1 MSFTMEEKDIA
12 VGLDIG
18 TTKIVAM
25 IGRQN
30 EYGKVEILGIGKSK
44 SLGVHRGVVNN
55 ITQTIQSIQQAV
67 QEAEADSGV
76 KIEDVVVGIAGQH
89 IRSLQHSDYI
99 TRNNSDEVI
108 SDKDIDILCNQVH
121 KLVMLPGEEIIHV
134 LPQEYKVDG
143 QAEITEPIG
152 MYGGRLEANFHVVV
166 GQISSIR
173 NIGRC
178 VKSSGLELA
187 GVTLEPLASANAVL
201 SQEEKE
207 AGVALIDIGGGTTDL
222 AIFKDGI
229 IRHTAVIPFGGN
241 VITEDIKEGCSIIEK
256 QAELL
261 KVKFGSAWP
270 GENKDNEIVSIPG
283 LRGREPKEITLKN
296 LSKVIHFRVVEII
309 EQVYLE
315 IKNYGH
321 EEQKKKLIAGIVI
334 TGGGAQ
340 LKHLKQL
347 VEYIT
352 GMDTR
357 IGYPNEHLAGNSD
370 EETTSPM
377 YATAVGLVLN
387 SIEKSKKREE
397 EKKEREALEA
407 EQPQAPLVEEE
418 KVSTEVEQERDL
430 VEDPHAPEQEEKKE
444 SNVGR
449 KNIFEKWFDNFKDFL
464 DNAE

>member
-1 MSFTMEEKDIA
+1 MHQNLNNMEQGNFS

-18 TTKIVAM
+18 TTKIVAI
-25 IGRQN
+25 IGKEN
-30 EYGKVEILGIGKSK
+30 EYGKIEVLGIGRSK

-55 ITQTIQSIQQAV
+55 ITQTIKSIQQAIE
-67 QEAEADSGV
+67 QAEANAGL
-76 KIEDVVVGIAGQH
+76 KIGSVVVGIAGQH

-99 TRNNSDEVI
+99 TRANSEEVI
-108 SDKDIDILCNQVH
+108 NEEDLDKLCNQVY

-143 QAEITEPIG
+143 QAEIKEPIG

-166 GQISSIR
+166 GQVSSIK

-178 VKSSGLELA
+178 IKSAGLDL
-187 GVTLEPLASANAVL
+187 GNITLEPLASSDAVL

-261 KVKFGSAWP
+261 KIKFGSAWP

-296 LSKVIHFRVVEII
+296 LSKIIHARVVEIV
-309 EQVYLE
+309 EQVYVE

-321 EEQKKKLIAGIVI
+321 DDQKKKLIAGIVL
-334 TGGGAQ
+334 TGGGSQ
-340 LKHLKQL
+340 LNHLKQL

-357 IGYPNEHLAGNSD
+357 IGYPNEHLAGDSD
-370 EETTSPM
+370 QEIASPL
-377 YATAVGLVLN
+377 YATAVGLLMN
-387 SIEKSKKREE
+387 AIENKGRQIGQEEGAMELEE
-397 EKKEREALEA
+397 ELVLETHQGQQVGERISGT
-407 EQPQAPLVEEE
+407 P
-418 KVSTEVEQERDL
+418 
-430 VEDPHAPEQEEKKE
+430 
-444 SNVGR
+444 R
-449 KNIFEKWFDNFKDFL
+449 KSVFEKWSEKLKDFL

>member
-1 MSFTMEEKDIA
+1 MHQNLNTMEDVNYS

-18 TTKIVAM
+18 TTKIVAI
-25 IGRQN
+25 IGKEN
-30 EYGKVEILGIGKSK
+30 EYGKIEVVSMGRSK

-67 QEAEADSGV
+67 EQAEANSGL
-76 KIEDVVVGIAGQH
+76 KIGTVTVGIAGQH
-89 IRSLQHSDYI
+89 IRSLQHRDYI
-99 TRNNSDEVI
+99 TRANSEEVI
-108 SDKDIDILCNQVH
+108 SEEDLEKLISQVY
-121 KLVMLPGEEIIHV
+121 KLVMLPGEEILHV

-143 QAEITEPIG
+143 QAEIKQPIG

-166 GQISSIR
+166 GQISSIK

-178 VKSSGLELA
+178 IKSAGLDLDNI
-187 GVTLEPLASANAVL
+187 TLEPLASANAVL

-241 VITEDIKEGCSIIEK
+241 VITDDIKEGCSIIEK

-261 KVKFGSAWP
+261 KIKFGSAWP

-283 LRGREPKEITLKN
+283 LRGRDPKEISLKN
-296 LSKVIHFRVVEII
+296 LSKIIHARVVEII

-321 EEQKKKLIAGIVI
+321 EEQKKKLIAGIVL
-334 TGGGAQ
+334 TGGGSQ

-357 IGYPNEHLAGNSD
+357 IGYPNEHLAGDSD
-370 EETTSPM
+370 PEIASPT
-377 YATAVGLVLN
+377 YATAVGLLMKAVEHKRKAGKQNSTSEADMREQELVLEGVD
-387 SIEKSKKREE
+387 EKPENAAPNR
-397 EKKEREALEA
+397 KERRTVLDKWA
-407 EQPQAPLVEEE
+407 
-418 KVSTEVEQERDL
+418 DL
-430 VEDPHAPEQEEKKE
+430 FKE
-444 SNVGR
+444 
-449 KNIFEKWFDNFKDFL
+449 FL
-464 DNAE
+464 DNSE

>member
-1 MSFTMEEKDIA
+1 MEQGKYAI
-12 VGLDIG
+12 GLDIG

-25 IGRQN
+25 IGREN
-30 EYGKVEILGIGKSK
+30 EYGKIEILGIGKSK
-44 SLGVHRGVVNN
+44 SLGV
-55 ITQTIQSIQQAV
+55 QTIQSIQQAI
-67 QEAEADSGV
+67 QEAESASELLI
-76 KIEDVVVGIAGQH
+76 KDVVVGIAGQH

-99 TRNNSDEVI
+99 TRDNSDKVI
-108 SDKDIDILCNQVH
+108 NEDDVDVLCNQVY

-143 QAEITEPIG
+143 QAEIKEPVG

-166 GQISSIR
+166 GQVSSIR

-187 GVTLEPLASANAVL
+187 GITLEPLASANAVL

-261 KVKFGSAWP
+261 KIKFGSAWP

-296 LSKVIHFRVVEII
+296 LSKIIHARVVEIV

-321 EEQKKKLIAGIVI
+321 EEQKKKLIAGIVL
-334 TGGGAQ
+334 TGGGSQ

-357 IGYPNEHLAGNSD
+357 IGYPNEHLAGDSD
-370 EETTSPM
+370 EETASPL
-377 YATAVGLVLN
+377 YATAVGLVMNALTKQRKLPEYT
-387 SIEKSKKREE
+387 SDTLDGEVIEENQATSTSSEVKSYP
-397 EKKEREALEA
+397 KKER
-407 EQPQAPLVEEE
+407 
-418 KVSTEVEQERDL
+418 KS
-430 VEDPHAPEQEEKKE
+430 
-444 SNVGR
+444 
-449 KNIFEKWFDNFKDFL
+449 IFEKWSEKLKDFL

>member
-1 MSFTMEEKDIA
+1 MEVGNYS

-18 TTKIVAM
+18 TTKIVAI
-25 IGRQN
+25 IGREN
-30 EYGKVEILGIGKSK
+30 EYGKIEVLGIGKSK

-67 QEAEADSGV
+67 EGAEASSGL
-76 KIEDVVVGIAGQH
+76 KIGSVVVGIAGQH
-89 IRSLQHSDYI
+89 IRSLHHSDYI
-99 TRNNSDEVI
+99 TRPDSEEVI
-108 SDKDIDILCNQVH
+108 NEEDLDKLCNQVY

-143 QAEITEPIG
+143 QAEIKEPIG

-166 GQISSIR
+166 GQVSSIK
-173 NIGRC
+173 NVGRC
-178 VKSSGLELA
+178 IKSAGLDL
-187 GVTLEPLASANAVL
+187 GNITLEPLASSDAVL
-201 SQEEKE
+201 SKEEKE

-229 IRHTAVIPFGGN
+229 IRHTAVIPFGGG

-261 KVKFGSAWP
+261 KIKFGSAWP

-296 LSKVIHFRVVEII
+296 LSKIIHARVVEII
-309 EQVYLE
+309 EQVYTE

-321 EEQKKKLIAGIVI
+321 DEQKKKLIAGIVL
-334 TGGGAQ
+334 TGGGSQ

-357 IGYPNEHLAGNSD
+357 IGYPNEHLAGDSD
-370 EETTSPM
+370 EEIASPM
-377 YATAVGLVLN
+377 YATAVGLLMNAVN
-387 SIEKSKKREE
+387 NENKKKPAAKKETKKEEPELVMAGHEE
-397 EKKEREALEA
+397 EQIPQQAKVKKERKS
-407 EQPQAPLVEEE
+407 VFDVWSE
-418 KVSTEVEQERDL
+418 KL
-430 VEDPHAPEQEEKKE
+430 
-444 SNVGR
+444 
-449 KNIFEKWFDNFKDFL
+449 KDFL